1 MEGSEESASAA
12 GPSRDVSPAQAAIIK
27 ETVEAVL
34 RACSGPRSPMA
45 SGAGGGAPQAPG
57 SEPPD
62 YGGRGLYAYTSH
74 LLEFQRRRPGVEERV
89 LPALEEWSRVVC
101 PMPCR
106 VWEWYLRDHPDAAY
120 RDYIIQGLQQGFRVG
135 FQYGR
140 CHCTG
145 TSANMQSAVR
155 QPEVID
161 EYLAREV
168 RLGRV
173 MGPLEPGRYPEVQIN
188 RFGLVPKNHQPG
200 KWRLVVDLSHPRGAS
215 VNDGLEPELCSIRY
229 TSVDVAV
236 GRILA
241 LGQGSLLA
249 KFDVE
254 GAYRTVPVH
263 PEDRWLLGM
272 KWRDGLYVDKV
283 LPFGL
288 RSAPKIYTAVAD
300 GLQWIL
306 REAGAEAIHYLDDF
320 LLMGAPGSS
329 QCEQSLHRAL
339 AFCETLGV
347 PVASHKTEGPTS
359 CLVFL
364 GIELDTQQRIVRLPD
379 IKLRRLQKEIREW
392 ESKKVCTKRELLSLI
407 GQLQHACCVVR
418 PGRSFLR
425 RMIELSKG
433 VRELHH
439 KVRLNRG
446 FRSDLRWWACFL
458 PA

>member
-1 MEGSEESASAA
+1 M
-12 GPSRDVSPAQAAIIK
+12 
-27 ETVEAVL
+27 
-34 RACSGPRSPMA
+34 
-45 SGAGGGAPQAPG
+45 
-57 SEPPD
+57 
-62 YGGRGLYAYTSH
+62 
-74 LLEFQRRRPGVEERV
+74 
-89 LPALEEWSRVVC
+89 
-101 PMPCR
+101 CR

-145 TSANMQSAVR
+145 ASANMQSAVR

-173 MGPLEPGRYPEVQIN
+173 MGPLEPGRYPEVHIN
-188 RFGLVPKNHQPG
+188 RFWLVPKNHQPG
-200 KWRLVVDLSHPRGAS
+200 KWRLVVDLSHPWGAS

-236 GRILA
+236 GRVLA

-254 GAYRTVPVH
+254 GTYRIVPVH
-263 PEDRWLLGM
+263 PEHRWLLGM
-272 KWRDGLYVDKV
+272 KRRDGLYVDKV
-283 LPFGL
+283 LPFGH
-288 RSAPKIYTAVAD
+288 RSAPKIYSAV
-300 GLQWIL
+300 WIL
-306 REAGAEAIHYLDDF
+306 REAGVEAIHCLDDF
-320 LLMGAPGSS
+320 LHTGALGSS

-339 AFCETLGV
+339 ALCETLGV

-364 GIELDTQQRIVRLPD
+364 GIELDPQQRIVRLLD
-379 IKLRRLQKEIREW
+379 IKLRRLQKEIRKW
-392 ESKKVCTKRELLSLI
+392 ESKKACISLI
-407 GQLQHACCVVR
+407 DQLQHACCVVR

-425 RMIELSKG
+425 RMIDLSKG

-458 PA
+458 PAWNGKSMMTGMIKGRPQVVMTSDASGSWGCGAYLSSGKWFQLRFLAAGAAYTSPSKSCS

>member
-1 MEGSEESASAA
+1 
-12 GPSRDVSPAQAAIIK
+12 
-27 ETVEAVL
+27 
-34 RACSGPRSPMA
+34 MA
-45 SGAGGGAPQAPG
+45 FGGGPVA
-57 SEPPD
+57 
-62 YGGRGLYAYTSH
+62 
-74 LLEFQRRRPGVEERV
+74 
-89 LPALEEWSRVVC
+89 SR
-101 PMPCR
+101 
-106 VWEWYLRDHPDAAY
+106 
-120 RDYIIQGLQQGFRVG
+120 
-135 FQYGR
+135 
-140 CHCTG
+140 
-145 TSANMQSAVR
+145 
-155 QPEVID
+155 
-161 EYLAREV
+161 
-168 RLGRV
+168 
-173 MGPLEPGRYPEVQIN
+173 
-188 RFGLVPKNHQPG
+188 
-200 KWRLVVDLSHPRGAS
+200 

-236 GRILA
+236 GRVLA

-254 GAYRTVPVH
+254 GAYRTVRVH

-306 REAGAEAIHYLDDF
+306 REAGVEAIHYLDDF
-320 LLMGAPGSS
+320 LLAGAPGSS

-339 AFCETLGV
+339 ALCETLGV

-359 CLVFL
+359 WLVFL

-379 IKLRRLQKEIREW
+379 IKLRRLQKDIRKW

-425 RMIELSKG
+425 RMIDLSKG

-446 FRSDLRWWACFL
+446 FRSDLRWWVCFVPAWNGKSMMTGMIKGHPQVVMTSDASGSWGCGAYLSSGEWFQLEL
-458 PA
+458 PTSWSSVHITIKELLPIVIGAAIWGSQWEGLSVLCRCDNAAVVAIVNSGRSKVERAMHLMRSLFFFLARWNVALECRHIPGVENGAADALSRNNLPSFQRLRPEAGRVPTVLPDALLQVLVVEQPDWTTVSWTNLLTTSS